1 MMWILKSFLV
11 LAAVLIATACFVIPF
26 YLSGY
31 ISREMVVS
39 ASPDGKT
46 EAVCRGWY
54 PHGLEYELW
63 LRKKGEWFGQK
74 IGPVGTES
82 MGRCASVAWSPDGT
96 RIAAST
102 TSGHVTVFDA
112 RAAGVVGFQNLDT
125 LAYRDWTTRP
135 YTTPRM
141 VTGVAFDDVESFRV
155 ATCDRLW
162 YRTQRTEDGF
172 TCGSPK
178 RTDVVGVQL
187 ERPRGLQLCYAVNRS
202 NRQKR

>member
-1 MMWILKSFLV
+1 MWILKSVLV
-11 LAAVLIATACFVIPF
+11 LAVVLIATACLVIPF

-39 ASPDGKT
+39 ASPDGRT

-54 PHGLEYELW
+54 PHGMEYELW

-82 MGRCASVAWSPDGT
+82 MGRCASVGWSPDGT

-112 RAAGVVGFQNLDT
+112 QHAGIVGVQNLAT
-125 LAYRDWTTRP
+125 LAYRDWPTRP
-135 YTTPRM
+135 YTTP
-141 VTGVAFDDVESFRV
+141 
-155 ATCDRLW
+155 
-162 YRTQRTEDGF
+162 
-172 TCGSPK
+172 
-178 RTDVVGVQL
+178 
-187 ERPRGLQLCYAVNRS
+187 
-202 NRQKR
+202 